1 MYSSGGNSVSTF
13 NRLDAYKETHI
24 KTASGGKL
32 ILMIYSEAIRQ
43 LDIALEALGS
53 GSSKLDD
60 VSNSIIK
67 TQDLITE
74 LIVALDFE
82 QGGDIASSLFS
93 LYMYFN
99 QQLMDANLN
108 KDADILNKIKVY
120 LVDLMGAWTQVVAK
134 AGSEGHREGRSG
146 GINIAG

>member
-1 MYSSGGNSVSTF
+1 MGTF

-32 ILMIYSEAIRQ
+32 ILMIYDEAIRQ
-43 LDIALEALGS
+43 LDIAMESLENNS
-53 GSSKLDD
+53 YKMDN

-74 LIVALDFE
+74 LIVSLDFE
-82 QGGDIASSLFS
+82 KGGEIASSLFS
-93 LYMYFN
+93 LYMFFN
-99 QQLMDANLN
+99 QQLMDANIN
-108 KDADILNKIKVY
+108 KDVDILKKIRIY
-120 LVDLMGAWTQVVAK
+120 LTDLRTAWTEVVGK
-134 AGSEGHREGRSG
+134 AGIENGRDGRSG

>member
-1 MYSSGGNSVSTF
+1 
-13 NRLDAYKETHI
+13 LDAYKETHI

-32 ILMIYSEAIRQ
+32 ILMIYNEAVRQ
-43 LDIALEALGS
+43 LDIALEVLETKS
-53 GSSKLDD
+53 NKLDN

-74 LIVALDFE
+74 LIVSLDFE
-82 QGGDIASSLFS
+82 KGGEIASSLFS

-99 QQLMDANLN
+99 QQLMEANMN
-108 KDADILNKIKVY
+108 KDVDILKNIRTY
-120 LVDLMGAWTQVVAK
+120 LVDLRSAWTQVVAR
-134 AGSEGHREGRSG
+134 AGVDNSHAERSG

>member
-1 MYSSGGNSVSTF
+1 MSTF

-32 ILMIYSEAIRQ
+32 ILMIYNEAVRQ
-43 LDIALEALGS
+43 LDIALEAIENKS
-53 GSSKLDD
+53 NKLDS

-74 LIVALDFE
+74 LIVSLDFE
-82 QGGDIASSLFS
+82 KGGEIANSLFS
-93 LYMYFN
+93 LYMFFN
-99 QQLMDANLN
+99 KQLMEANMS
-108 KDADILNKIKVY
+108 KDVKILKNVRTY
-120 LVDLMGAWTQVVAK
+120 MVDLKSAWTQAVAA
-134 AGSEGHREGRSG
+134 AGIENNYDGRSG

>member
-1 MYSSGGNSVSTF
+1 MGTF

-32 ILMIYSEAIRQ
+32 ILMIYDEAIRQ
-43 LDIALEALGS
+43 LDIAMESLENNS
-53 GSSKLDD
+53 YKMDN

-74 LIVALDFE
+74 LIVSLDFE
-82 QGGDIASSLFS
+82 KGGEIASSLFS
-93 LYMYFN
+93 LYMFFN
-99 QQLMDANLN
+99 QQLMDANIN
-108 KDADILNKIKVY
+108 KDVDLLKKIRVY
-120 LVDLMGAWTQVVAK
+120 LTDLRTSWTEVVGK
-134 AGSEGHREGRSG
+134 AGIENGHAGRSG

>member
-1 MYSSGGNSVSTF
+1 MLSSGGIRVSTF

-32 ILMIYSEAIRQ
+32 ILMIYNEAIRQ
-43 LDIALEALGS
+43 LDIALESLNS
-53 GSSKLDD
+53 GSNRLES

-82 QGGDIASSLFS
+82 KGGEIASSLFS

-99 QQLMDANLN
+99 QQLMEANLN
-108 KDADILNKIKVY
+108 KDAEILNKVKVY
-120 LVDLMGAWTQVVAK
+120 MVDLMNAWTQVVAK
-134 AGSEGHREGRSG
+134 AGREGSREGRPG